1 MGIFTALV
9 AGIFVYIGGMF
20 LFSHVV
26 TGTSDA
32 INIVRNVTPVLCAAV
47 TVGLMWKFFK

>member
-1 MGIFTALV
+1 MGIFTALI
-9 AGIFVYIGGMF
+9 AGMFVYVGGAF
-20 LFSHVV
+20 LFSSVV

-47 TVGLMWKFFK
+47 TVGIMWKFFK